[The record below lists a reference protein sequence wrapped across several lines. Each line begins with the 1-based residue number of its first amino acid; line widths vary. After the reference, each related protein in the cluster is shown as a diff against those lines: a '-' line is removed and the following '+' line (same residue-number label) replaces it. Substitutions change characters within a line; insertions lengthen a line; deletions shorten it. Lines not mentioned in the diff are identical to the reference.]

1 MSSSSLRF
9 FCASLLLSAAL
20 SLPAFS
26 QGVRAPEVTGGEV
39 LLENKN
45 LRAVRYAIPASSIVT
60 LPILTNDVLLVI
72 LEGEAQETWSAS
84 NRAQTNRLGF
94 SEVFWLRRDEENFV
108 RNLDSQPSR
117 ILAIEF
123 KDSYAMG
130 EIQVP
135 GSLRDPD
142 NFDTHHFR
150 VVLENQH
157 ARVFWLHLEARE
169 TTEEVQFPLHLEIPF
184 ASAQISVFEPDG
196 KFEIESKQ
204 VGTPQWHHNRL
215 VSLSDQETHPFEE
228 LVVELRHPFC
238 YTTHPDMPAGST
250 PAIVDYAEKIHR
262 NVQKQWYRRLPFSF
276 GEGAPGLVT
285 LRIRIQPD
293 GKVDEDDTFLA
304 QVFADS
310 KLVETALRALREVSP
325 FPAIPAGW
333 GRPNLDFGFTFYN
346 NLPAESQPGCEE

>member
-1 MSSSSLRF
+1 MSLSPTFSV
-9 FCASLLLSAAL
+9 CASLLLSAVI
-20 SLPAFS
+20 SFPVFS
-26 QGVRAPEVTGGEV
+26 QGVRAPEATGGEV

-45 LRAVRYAIPASSIVT
+45 LRAVRYAIPPSSIVT
-60 LPILTNDVLLVI
+60 LPVLKNDVLLVI
-72 LEGEAQETWSAS
+72 LEGEAQEAWSAS
-84 NRAQTNRLGF
+84 NRAQTTRLGL
-94 SEVFWLRRDEENFV
+94 SEVTWLRRDEENFV
-108 RNLDSQPSR
+108 SNRDSQPSR

-123 KDSYAMG
+123 KDSYAVG
-130 EIQVP
+130 EIPVP

-157 ARVFWLHLEARE
+157 ARVYWLHLEPRE

-184 ASAQISVFEPDG
+184 AAAQISVFEPDG
-196 KFEIESKQ
+196 RFEIERKEAG
-204 VGTPQWHHNRL
+204 VPQWHRNRL
-215 VSLSDQETHPFEE
+215 VSLSNQEKHPFEE

-238 YTTHPDMPAGST
+238 YTTYPEMPAGST

-262 NVQKQWYRRLPFSF
+262 SVQRQWYRRLPFSL

-293 GKVDEDDTFLA
+293 GKVDEDDTFLT

-310 KLVETALRALREVSP
+310 KLTETAWRAVREVSP
-325 FPAIPAGW
+325 FPPIPPDW
-333 GRPNLDFGFTFYN
+333 GRPSLDFGFTFYN
-346 NLPAESQPGCEE
+346 NLPPEPQAACAE

>member
-1 MSSSSLRF
+1 MSSFATPFL
-9 FCASLLLSAAL
+9 CASLFLSAAL
-20 SLPAFS
+20 SLPVFS
-26 QGVRAPEVTGGEV
+26 QGVRAPEATGGEV
-39 LLENKN
+39 LLENRN
-45 LRAVRYAIPASSIVT
+45 VRAVCYAIPASSIVT
-60 LPILTNDVLLVI
+60 LPILKNDVLLVI
-72 LEGEAQETWSAS
+72 LEGEAQEAWSAS
-84 NRAQTNRLGF
+84 NRAQTTRLGF
-94 SEVFWLRRDEENFV
+94 SEVLWLRRDEENFV
-108 RNLDSQPSR
+108 RNLGSQPSR

-169 TTEEVQFPLHLEIPF
+169 TTEEVQFPLQLEIPF

-196 KFEIESKQ
+196 KFEIENKRT
-204 VGTPQWHHNRL
+204 GAPEWHRNRL
-215 VSLSDQETHPFEE
+215 ASLSNQEKHPFEE

-262 NVQKQWYRRLPFSF
+262 NVQKQWYRRLPFSL

-285 LRIRIQPD
+285 LRIKIQPD
-293 GKVDEDDTFLA
+293 GKVDEDDTFLV

-310 KLVETALRALREVSP
+310 KLTETAWRAVREVSP

-333 GRPNLDFGFTFYN
+333 GRPNLDFGFTFYT
-346 NLPAESQPGCEE
+346 NLPADPQPACEE